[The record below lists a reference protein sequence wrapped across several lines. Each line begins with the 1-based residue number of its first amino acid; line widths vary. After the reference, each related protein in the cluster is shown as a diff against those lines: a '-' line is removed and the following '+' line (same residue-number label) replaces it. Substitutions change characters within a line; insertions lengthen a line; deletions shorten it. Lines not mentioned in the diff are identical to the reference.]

1 MTWVVEYQVSKWHKQ
16 ILLKV
21 GPLDF
26 CSISKDSPGLLIA
39 ANSSQS
45 QELLKVAYL
54 HYIRR
59 QDMIGRYEVHSVNL

>member
-1 MTWVVEYQVSKWHKQ
+1 MTWVVEYQVSKWHKH
-16 ILLKV
+16 ILLEV
-21 GPLDF
+21 GHLDF